1 MMTSRPI
8 EILSGIYQGDSLSP
22 PVFCL
27 ALAPPSSLL
36 NKRGCG
42 YNAPRG
48 KIGHVFYMDDLKT
61 YAKNDEKQTGL
72 LRTIESLSG
81 DIGM

>member
-1 MMTSRPI
+1 
-8 EILSGIYQGDSLSP
+8 
-22 PVFCL
+22 
-27 ALAPPSSLL
+27 
-36 NKRGCG
+36 
-42 YNAPRG
+42 
-48 KIGHVFYMDDLKT
+48 MDDLKT